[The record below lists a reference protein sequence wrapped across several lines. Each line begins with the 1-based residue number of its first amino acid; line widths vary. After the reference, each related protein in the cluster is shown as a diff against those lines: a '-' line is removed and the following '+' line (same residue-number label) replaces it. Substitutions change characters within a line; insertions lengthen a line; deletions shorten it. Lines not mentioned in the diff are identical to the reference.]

1 MFGFVNK
8 LAGRRRLSLA
18 AVCGGSR
25 EFHMST
31 NPSEQSTAQPQ
42 SGGGPVDRPNGS
54 IDDDSVHPLTD
65 PDDDT
70 TGNIEPVVPLG
81 NAETENESNPDR
93 ATRPSQDARLMG
105 PAGN

>member
-42 SGGGPVDRPNGS
+42 SGGPKTPRS
-54 IDDDSVHPLTD
+54 E
-65 PDDDT
+65 T
-70 TGNIEPVVPLG
+70 TTTSAGKIEST
-81 NAETENESNPDR
+81 A
-93 ATRPSQDARLMG
+93 
-105 PAGN
+105 

>member
-1 MFGFVNK
+1 
-8 LAGRRRLSLA
+8 
-18 AVCGGSR
+18 
-25 EFHMST
+25 MST

-81 NAETENESNPDR
+81 NAETENESNDDR
-93 ATRPSQDARLMG
+93 ATKPSQDARLMG